1 LELEFTSIEDGLISA
16 KKAQDVVVRFLVF
29 QKTFYVTTTSQG
41 FITSLVVE
49 FSTRA
54 VLAITQKINAKSQQ
68 STSNS
73 GSLG

>member
-1 LELEFTSIEDGLISA
+1 LISA

-29 QKTFYVTTTSQG
+29 QKSFYVTSTSQG

-49 FSTRA
+49 FFARA
-54 VLAITQKINAKSQQ
+54 VLAITPEINAKSQQ
-68 STSNS
+68 STSNF